1 MIRKFMVVSCALV
14 IALIACRNSNT
25 KYLSGKDSADILRTV
40 LDYKDF
46 KKVLETKDDTVYI
59 LKTEKYRKSWPSHT
73 ETFNIEYLEDSK
85 DNRIVNKGP
94 GLPYDSRVRLSIPSF
109 DKKVD
114 TVFVSIFD
122 EGYEISFYFKLVR
135 QSNIWQ
141 VVDQRHGMN

>member
-1 MIRKFMVVSCALV
+1 MKRKFVLMSCALV
-14 IALIACRNSNT
+14 MTLMACQNSDT
-25 KYLSGKDSADILRTV
+25 KYLSAKDSADILRTV
-40 LDYKDF
+40 LDNKDF
-46 KKVLETKDDTVYI
+46 KKELETKNDTVYI
-59 LKTEKYRKSWPSHT
+59 IKSEKYNKSWPSDT
-73 ETFNIEYLEDSK
+73 ETFKVEYIEDSK

-94 GLPYDSRVRLSIPSF
+94 GLPYDKRVRLSIPSF

-114 TVFVSIFD
+114 TVFLSVFD